1 MKNSSQ
7 FSHGFMQFL
16 FCNQIIVNFE
26 KYCFSCVRVKSFKLL
41 NLKFGKKRNFSCV
54 IKLIEATD
62 LQWLLFPVK
71 PMLKVEVLLL
81 SAELR

>member
-1 MKNSSQ
+1 MCKSAKFQIAQ
-7 FSHGFMQFL
+7 FK
-16 FCNQIIVNFE
+16 IW
-26 KYCFSCVRVKSFKLL
+26 
-41 NLKFGKKRNFSCV
+41 KKTGDLSCV

-81 SAELR
+81 SAGVR